1 MRRVVLAAACLMLAT
16 APAFAQT
23 KAMIQQ
29 LNGEWAAAF
38 NKGDAAAVAALYAED
53 AYVLP
58 AGADMVKGHKAIQA
72 FWAQTSQ
79 QLGDAKLTT
88 IDVLSLGPGAAREIG
103 TFSFKTKAQPPQE
116 VVGKYAVVWRKI
128 GGRWL
133 LATDI
138 WNMNK

>member
-1 MRRVVLAAACLMLAT
+1 
-16 APAFAQT
+16 
-23 KAMIQQ
+23 
-29 LNGEWAAAF
+29 
-38 NKGDAAAVAALYAED
+38 
-53 AYVLP
+53 
-58 AGADMVKGHKAIQA
+58 
-72 FWAQTSQ
+72 
-79 QLGDAKLTT
+79 
-88 IDVLSLGPGAAREIG
+88 VLSLGPGAAREIG